1 MPFKLLMQK
10 ASGIILFILAIAV
23 AIVAGLAGGDAPNPA
38 ALPAILLAAFGI
50 IVALYELSRS

>member
-10 ASGIILFILAIAV
+10 ASGIILFVLAV
-23 AIVAGLAGGDAPNPA
+23 AVVIVAGLSGSDAPNPA
-38 ALPAILLAAFGI
+38 AVPAILVAVFGI